1 MNFPFLLALF
11 LGSCL
16 TAFLLLRAIISVWNR
31 FGILDRPHLYKSEQG
46 RKPAPYS
53 AGVLVFFTL
62 LAMAPWI
69 YIFGDFSPL
78 LERRFTIVLIIGA
91 LLNIITFIDDMDT
104 IGKSPVKVPP
114 IVRL

>member
-16 TAFLLLRAIISVWNR
+16 TAFLLLRAIVSVWNHL
-31 FGILDRPHLYKSEQG
+31 GILDRPHLYKSEQG